1 MCFCLQHKKDLI
13 INIIS
18 CFTVFSGVLFVHQ
31 PGENYAPGAPVTQVN
46 HSVYTLSTFVIIII
60 IIIIVI
66 IIIIII
72 IIYKKQRELIIRR
85 MLAFI
90 IFSPDLLLSFHNF
103 TTHRVARNF
112 CGL

>member
-1 MCFCLQHKKDLI
+1 MCFCLQHKKDHI

-31 PGENYAPGAPVTQVN
+31 PGENHAPGAPVTQVN

-72 IIYKKQRELIIRR
+72 IYKKQRELIIRR

-90 IFSPDLLLSFHNF
+90 IFSADLLLSFHNF

>member
-31 PGENYAPGAPVTQVN
+31 PGENHAPGAPVTQVN
-46 HSVYTLSTFVIIII
+46 HSVYTLSTFVIII